1 LIRRTILSV
10 PWEAW
15 LLSIGLHGFI
25 FGLFLWNSARMVEL
39 SPVDLQAVSD
49 EAAASGNVLHTD
61 EEEWRKPD
69 TIQKMV
75 PLAQAP
81 PQPVPAA
88 APVLIP
94 ANNGS
99 GSPAVYAS
107 ASEVGQ
113 LPRFKTQVQAL
124 YPETAKRANIE
135 GVVILQ
141 VDIDA
146 AGEVKKV
153 VVVQSLGYGCDEA
166 AVAAVQ
172 QSSFSPAVTNGQPV
186 PVRLEIPY
194 RFKFD
199 N

>member
-1 LIRRTILSV
+1 
-10 PWEAW
+10 
-15 LLSIGLHGFI
+15 
-25 FGLFLWNSARMVEL
+25 MVEL
-39 SPVDLQAVSD
+39 SPVDLQAASD
-49 EAAASGNVLHTD
+49 TASTSRAVPSTD
-61 EEEWRKPD
+61 EEEWRQPD
-69 TIQKMV
+69 TFLRMI

-81 PQPVPAA
+81 PKPVPAA
-88 APVLIP
+88 VTVPIP
-94 ANNGS
+94 ANNG
-99 GSPAVYAS
+99 GDGPVVYES

-172 QSSFSPAVTNGQPV
+172 QSSFFPAVTNGQPV
-186 PVRLEIPY
+186 PVHLEIPY

>member
-1 LIRRTILSV
+1 LIRGNFLSV

-15 LLSIGLHGFI
+15 LLSFGLHGFI
-25 FGLFLWNSARMVEL
+25 FGLLLWNSNRMIEL

-49 EAAASGNVLHTD
+49 ETSATSNIPSTD

-69 TIQKMV
+69 TIQKMI

-81 PQPVPAA
+81 PKPVPAA
-88 APVLIP
+88 VTVPIP
-94 ANNGS
+94 TNNEGGGS
-99 GSPAVYAS
+99 AVYES

-113 LPRFKTQVQAL
+113 LPRFKTQVQAA

-146 AGEVKKV
+146 GGEVKKV

-172 QSSFSPAVTNGQPV
+172 QSSFFPAVTNGQPV